1 MKSILLYDTTLRDG
15 AQGENISFTAE
26 DKLRIAQRL
35 DDNGFHFIEGGWP
48 GASPRDTRFFELA
61 RGTVFKNAMIA
72 AFGSTRKPNVK
83 PEDDTVLKALIESE
97 APAVTIFGKS
107 WDLHVRLMENTLPE
121 NLNMIRD
128 SVEFLKKNGRVV
140 IYDAEHFFDGYKANK
155 DYALETLAAA
165 VDGGADY
172 ITLCDTN
179 GGSLPHEVAEISG
192 VVLVFLG
199 EKFKGRDDVLPIK
212 LGIHAHNDSA
222 MAVANSIEAV
232 RNGAMMVQGTING
245 YGERCGNA
253 DMTSII
259 PILQL
264 KMGYDCMSP
273 DNLARMNKLSRFVS
287 EVANMTPLNSRP
299 FVGKSAFAHK
309 GGVHVSA
316 VMKNPLAYEHMD
328 PALVGNERRVLM
340 SDYSGKS
347 NVEYKLKELGLD
359 TDLTVDTSAVVS
371 EIKAL
376 EEEGYQFEVADAS
389 LKLLIDRHADK
400 FREFFELVSFRV
412 TIEKD
417 KDLACRSHAVIKIAV
432 DGEDRITAAE
442 GHGPVSALD
451 NAMRKALCHFYPQ
464 ICNMHLVDYKVRVID
479 GQDGTAAKVRVLIE
493 SRDEGQ
499 VWSTM
504 GVSEDII
511 EASWKALSDSFNFKL
526 S

>member
-26 DKLRIAQRL
+26 DKLRIAKRL

-61 RGTVFKNAMIA
+61 RTTEFKNAKIS
-72 AFGSTRKPNVK
+72 AFGSTRKPNIK
-83 PEDDTVLKALIESE
+83 PEDDTVLKALVESE

-107 WDLHVRLMENTLPE
+107 WDLHVDLMENTLPE
-121 NLNMIRD
+121 NITMIRD
-128 SVEFLKKNGRVV
+128 SVEFLKKNDRIV
-140 IYDAEHFFDGYKANK
+140 IYDAEHFFDGYKANS

-165 VDGGADY
+165 IEGGADY

-179 GGSLPHEVAEISG
+179 GGSLPHEISEMSG
-192 VVLVFLG
+192 RVLSFMEERFRG
-199 EKFKGRDDVLPIK
+199 SNVLPVK
-212 LGIHAHNDSA
+212 LGIHAHNDSS

-232 RNGAMMVQGTING
+232 RAGALMVQGTING

-259 PILQL
+259 PVLQL
-264 KMGYDCMSP
+264 KMGYDCMSS
-273 DNLARMNKLSRFVS
+273 DDLARMNKLSRFVS

-316 VMKNPLAYEHMD
+316 VMKNPLAYEHLD

-347 NVEYKLKELGLD
+347 NVEYKLKELGIDSGLK
-359 TDLTVDTSAVVS
+359 VDTSAIVS

-400 FREFFELVSFRV
+400 YREFFELVSFRV
-412 TIEKD
+412 TVEKD
-417 KDLACRSHAVIKIAV
+417 KNQECRSHAVIKISV

-451 NAMRKALCHFYPQ
+451 NAIRKALCHFYPQ

-479 GQDGTAAKVRVLIE
+479 GQDGTAARVRVLIE

>member
-1 MKSILLYDTTLRDG
+1 MTSILLYDTTLRDG

-26 DKLRIAQRL
+26 DKLRIAKRL

-61 RGTVFKNAMIA
+61 KTTVFKNAKIA
-72 AFGSTRKPNVK
+72 AFGSTRKPNVR
-83 PEDDTVLKALIESE
+83 PEDDTVLKALIDSE

-107 WDLHVRLMENTLPE
+107 WDLHVDLMENTLPD
-121 NLNMIRD
+121 NLNMIKD
-128 SVEFLKKNGRVV
+128 SVQFLKSNGRTV
-140 IYDAEHFFDGYKANK
+140 IYDAEHFFDGYKANSS
-155 DYALETLAAA
+155 YALESIAAA
-165 VDGGADY
+165 VEGGADY

-179 GGSLPHEVAEISG
+179 GGSLPHEVHEISKS
-192 VVLVFLG
+192 VLLFMDARFK
-199 EKFKGRDDVLPIK
+199 EKSGVLPIK
-212 LGIHAHNDSA
+212 LGIHAHNDTA

-232 RNGAMMVQGTING
+232 RAGAIMVQGTING

-264 KMGYDCMSP
+264 KMGLECMSP
-273 DNLARMNKLSRFVS
+273 ENLARMNRLSRFVS

-359 TDLTVDTSAVVS
+359 SDISVNAGAVVA

-400 FREFFELVSFRV
+400 YKDFFDLVSFRV

-417 KDLACRSHAVIKIAV
+417 KDQACRSHAVIKIAV
-432 DGEDRITAAE
+432 DGQDRITAAE

-451 NAMRKALCHFYPQ
+451 NAIRKALCHFYPQ

>member
-48 GASPRDTRFFELA
+48 GANPRDTRFFELA
-61 RGTVFKNAMIA
+61 KNAEFKNARIA
-72 AFGSTRKPNVK
+72 AFGSTRRPNTK
-83 PEDDTVLKALIESE
+83 PEDDVILKALIESE

-107 WDLHVRLMENTLPE
+107 WDLHVFLMENTLPE
-121 NLNMIRD
+121 NICMVRD
-128 SVEFLKKNGRVV
+128 SVEFLKKNGRIV

-155 DYALETLAAA
+155 DYAFETLAAA
-165 VDGGADY
+165 VEGGADY

-179 GGSLPHEVAEISG
+179 GGSLPHEVAEISRA
-192 VVLVFLG
+192 VLSFMD
-199 EKFKGRDDVLPIK
+199 ERFKDNSSVLPIK
-212 LGIHAHNDSA
+212 LGIHAHNDSS

-232 RNGAMMVQGTING
+232 RAGAMMVQGTING

-259 PILQL
+259 PVLQL
-264 KMGYDCMSP
+264 KMGCDCLSSE
-273 DNLARMNKLSRFVS
+273 NLARMNKLSRFVS
-287 EVANMTPLNSRP
+287 EVANMTPQNSRP

-347 NVEYKLKELGLD
+347 NVEYKLKELGID
-359 TDLTVDTSAVVS
+359 TDSNVNASAVVA

-400 FREFFELVSFRV
+400 YKEFFELVSFRV
-412 TIEKD
+412 TVEKD
-417 KDLACRSHAVIKIAV
+417 KNQACRSHAVIKIAV

-451 NAMRKALCHFYPQ
+451 NAIRKALCHFYPR